1 LSGGHYEH
9 FFEGRKK
16 QAAPRNRESR
26 KTNEDFMVKFFTD
39 FLSYRKLPV
48 PVIAAINGHA
58 VGAGLGP
65 AMGADIRLCCAEH
78 GKMSANFVKLGV
90 MPGTGMTW
98 MFPMFV
104 GEAVATQM
112 LLTGEMIDAKRAK
125 EIGLVSESID
135 IDYRPKDTPDQING
149 VPLPT
154 VAEIERELLADNL
167 YHTGAVPGVVFRALE
182 MALEISSRAPLAVRG
197 TVRAMRSRQEGGFV
211 KDGRGAPTTLFERQL
226 RMEAK
231 EQALS
236 WESPDFEIGLDA
248 MAKKRTPAFP
258 TGLYTMPEVELEL
271 IEENVGHNIYS
282 QKPKK
287 DKSSENIPWAFR
299 GNCLGLDSAYE
310 VY

>member
-1 LSGGHYEH
+1 MG
-9 FFEGRKK
+9 GRKE
-16 QAAPRNRESR
+16 AAKPKSKESR
-26 KTNEDFMVKFFTD
+26 QENEDFMYKFFTN
-39 FLSYRKLPV
+39 FLSFRKLPV

-65 AMGADIRLCCAEH
+65 AMGADIRLCCEEH
-78 GKMSANFVKLGV
+78 GRMSANFVKLGV

-112 LLTGEMIDAKRAK
+112 LLTGEMVDAKRAR
-125 EIGLVSESID
+125 EIGLVSESVD
-135 IDYRPKDTPDQING
+135 IDYRPKQTPDQING

-154 VAEIERELLADNL
+154 VAEIETELLADNL
-167 YHTGAVPGVVFRALE
+167 YNLPGAVPGVVFRALE

-197 TVRAMRSRQEGGFV
+197 TVRAMRSRQEGRFV
-211 KDGRGAPTTLFERQL
+211 KDEDARGGAPTTLFERQL

-231 EQALS
+231 EQGLS

-248 MAKKRTPAFP
+248 MAKKRTPKFP
-258 TGLYTMPEVELEL
+258 TNLYNMPEVEHEL

-282 QKPKK
+282 QKPKLGNE
-287 DKSSENIPWAFR
+287 KSNEQIPWAFR
-299 GNCLGLDSAYE
+299 GNCAMHMC
-310 VY
+310 